1 MKKIVVIAIMLC
13 VSITIAQEEKN
24 VTYIE
29 KGDLT
34 EATYYYDNGAIKQVG
49 TFNAEGKLDGE
60 WISYDINGDK
70 TTVANYVNGKKS
82 GKWQFWNND
91 GVVREVTY
99 ENSRI
104 VSVNERT
111 TAY

>member
-13 VSITIAQEEKN
+13 VSLTFAQEERN

-34 EATYYYDNGAIKQVG
+34 EATYYYDNGAIKQEG
-49 TFNAEGKLDGE
+49 TFNAEGKLHGE

-104 VSVNERT
+104 VSVNERA